1 MDRLAAALRRTRD
14 VAIRGLVRSDDPLAC
29 VLDEGRDRRACLR
42 PFRAD
47 SLRPQMILGGQ
58 GRRRRLRLAVH
69 RGVCSLQ
76 ERSGTGRLALQ
87 RLIAAQP
94 VMPAHDPF
102 LSRAQAVR
110 AWRNLHQSYWN
121 LIVGKAAT
129 STTANASLVY
139 LITGCGPKPEG
150 GRLLLFKEPLR
161 PVQSPPRLRR
171 VVKTS

>member
-1 MDRLAAALRRTRD
+1 MPEALHRSPATSASAPRSCRHCRARALATRPALRQAGRTGTRRHRAPRQGSAGAGHVGSRV
-14 VAIRGLVRSDDPLAC
+14 VA
-29 VLDEGRDRRACLR
+29 RA
-42 PFRAD
+42 
-47 SLRPQMILGGQ
+47 LG
-58 GRRRRLRLAVH
+58 VF
-69 RGVCSLQ
+69 VVLQ
-76 ERSGTGRLALQ
+76 ERSGTARLALQ

-94 VMPAHDPF
+94 VMPAHAPF

-129 STTANASLVY
+129 STTANASLVH
-139 LITGCGPKPEG
+139 LIMGCGPKPEG
-150 GRLLLFKEPLR
+150 GRLLFFKEPLR